1 MASGGTLAGLNTNT
15 SQAVRVVDEAL
26 SQLTL
31 AEASVDSFADVTIAT
46 SESLLDGLQANLE
59 DTLTSINAVNKDLET
74 LKVVQ
79 NKTLSANTLAA
90 LSLLNQQQASTPA
103 LVYQLAGLE

>member
-1 MASGGTLAGLNTNT
+1 
-15 SQAVRVVDEAL
+15 
-26 SQLTL
+26 
-31 AEASVDSFADVTIAT
+31 
-46 SESLLDGLQANLE
+46 
-59 DTLTSINAVNKDLET
+59 
-74 LKVVQ
+74 VVQ